1 MTLKA
6 SSNMSDD
13 DEIPT
18 LVSADTEA
26 NAVGLATAPEED
38 ETPKVPITIVT
49 GYLGAGKS
57 TLLNYILTEQH
68 SKKIAVILN
77 EFGDSVDI
85 EKEITISKED
95 GTQVEEWLELGNGC
109 LCCSVKDNG
118 VAAIEN
124 LMERRGKFD
133 YILLETT
140 GLANPGNIA
149 PLFWLDDGLGSTI
162 YLDGIVTIVDASNIL
177 RSLDEKA
184 DTDSENC
191 EDTATTAHLQISHA
205 DVVLINKADLV
216 TPEQLY
222 QVNNRIVAINGLA
235 KVFITERGVLG
246 RQNLEEW
253 LLDLKAYKDVGNLS
267 VEAKNML
274 GSTVDPTISTVAAH
288 IDSRLNAMQM
298 ALLDAWLR
306 SILWEDVVPLPNGRQ
321 CETPAIHRLKGR
333 VVREDG
339 SVMLIQGV
347 REVFEIFSVTG
358 QGVEV
363 VRDNVSGKIVLIGRK
378 LDWANIDESL
388 RWFVLEG
395 NGDAATSLYHRAQ
408 QSLLVGSSDTTQALR

>member
-1 MTLKA
+1 M
-6 SSNMSDD
+6 DD

-18 LVSADTEA
+18 LVAADTEA
-26 NAVGLATAPEED
+26 NAVGLATAPDED
-38 ETPKVPITIVT
+38 EIPKVPITIVT

-162 YLDGIVTIVDASNIL
+162 YLDGIVTVVDASNIL
-177 RSLDEKA
+177 RSLDEKVDA
-184 DTDSENC
+184 GSENC

-216 TPEQLY
+216 TSEQLF
-222 QVNNRIVAINGLA
+222 QVKNRIEAINGLA
-235 KVFITERGVLG
+235 KVFVTERGVLG

-253 LLDLKAYKDVGNLS
+253 LLDLKAYKDVGDLS
-267 VEAKNML
+267 VKARNMI
-274 GSTVDPTISTVAAH
+274 GSKVDPTISTVVAH
-288 IDSRLNAMQM
+288 IDSRLNVTQM
-298 ALLDAWLR
+298 ELLDAWLR
-306 SILWEDVVPLPNGRQ
+306 SILWEGVIPLPNGRQ
-321 CETPAIHRLKGR
+321 CEAPVVHRLKGR
-333 VVREDG
+333 VVGDNG

-347 REVFEIFSVTG
+347 REVFEIFNASER
-358 QGVEV
+358 GVEA
-363 VRDNVSGKIVLIGRK
+363 VRDSQSGKMVLIGRK
-378 LDWANIDESL
+378 LDGVNIDESL
-388 RWFVLEG
+388 RWFVFRN
-395 NGDAATSLYHRAQ
+395 NGGAAT
-408 QSLLVGSSDTTQALR
+408 